1 MAALTTQRNADQ
13 GVGAGWL
20 RRLRQS
26 READRARIFKREALW
41 GWIFVSPA
49 IAGLCVFL
57 AIPIVMSVL
66 VSLRDWSGITP
77 PFDSQFI
84 GLDNYRELITD
95 DGIRRR
101 DFAIAIRN
109 NLYYV
114 LGVVPAQTTIALVL
128 AVIVN
133 QKSLKGRGFFRTAYY
148 FPAITSSIA
157 ISLIFMFLFQ
167 TRGAVNFILPFQNI
181 NWLANPNGVVHNLL
195 GTMGVDKAPG
205 WWYET
210 EFLSLPLW
218 EWISGPSVAMVS
230 IMILVTWTTVGTFM
244 LIFLAGLQNISVTV
258 EEAARIDGASKWQR
272 FRYITVPLM
281 RPTIVFVVTLGLI
294 GTWQVFDQIFAISYG
309 GPEKTTLTPAFLT
322 YFHTFDNAKASL
334 GATIAVLLFFI
345 IMAFTVL
352 QRSWMRARDW

>member
-1 MAALTTQRNADQ
+1 MAALKTQRRASR
-13 GVGAGWL
+13 GVGAGL
-20 RRLRQS
+20 LNRLRAS
-26 READRARIFKREALW
+26 RETGRARIFKHEALW
-41 GWIFVSPA
+41 GWVFVSPA

-57 AIPIVMSVL
+57 AIPIIMSVL

-84 GLDNYRELITD
+84 GLDNYRELITA

-109 NLYYV
+109 NLFYV
-114 LGVVPAQTTIALVL
+114 LGVVPAQTAIALVL

-133 QKSLKGRGFFRTAYY
+133 QRRLMGRGFFRTAYY

-167 TRGAVNFILPFQNI
+167 TRGAVNFILPFRDI

-195 GTMGVDKAPG
+195 GVLGVDKAPE
-205 WWYET
+205 WLAQT
-210 EFLSLPLW
+210 EFMSLSLW
-218 EWISGPSVAMVS
+218 QWISGPSIAMVS

-244 LIFLAGLQNISVTV
+244 LIFLAGLQNISVAV
-258 EEAARIDGASKWQR
+258 EEAATIDGASTWQR
-272 FRYITVPLM
+272 FRYVTVPLM
-281 RPTIVFVVTLGLI
+281 RPTIAFVVTLGLI

-352 QRSWMRARDW
+352 QRTWMRAKDW